1 HDAMVMTHGAINT
14 MACGLMKLAN
24 DVRWM
29 ASGPRS
35 GIGELR
41 IPENEPGSSIMPGK
55 VNPTQSEAMTMVCAQ
70 IMGNHT
76 TVSVAGSMG
85 NFELNVFKPVI
96 IYNVLQ
102 SVRLMSDACHAFTDY
117 CAVGIEAN
125 TKRIEDLLR
134 NSLMLVTALNRKIGY
149 DNAAKIAKAAHMND
163 TTLLEEVLKSGLLT
177 EAEFHEIVDPRK
189 MIGPSA

>member
-1 HDAMVMTHGAINT
+1 MVMTHGAINT